1 MDVDEKRAN
10 TFPDDYDTDL
20 ESEWAN
26 LSKINRSLLD
36 FISII
41 FFVDLFGDRNE
52 FSWDKIEKN
61 RNKYQQRKFSNEI
74 NLKAQEITSL
84 LTSTLN
90 LHLNL
95 GQNSQI
101 NTPEVFMSMETLSIQ
116 SLSNKSIQF
125 IDNAQMIFPS
135 IFNFTNLSDSI
146 SLRVNQSNSS
156 FF

>member
-116 SLSNKSIQF
+116 SLSNKSIQS

>member
-1 MDVDEKRAN
+1 MDADEKRAN

-26 LSKINRSLLD
+26 LSKILIFL
-36 FISII
+36 FIFII
-41 FFVDLFGDRNE
+41 SFLDLFGDRNE

-74 NLKAQEITSL
+74 NRKAQEITSL

-116 SLSNKSIQF
+116 SLSNKSIE
-125 IDNAQMIFPS
+125 NAQIKFPS
-135 IFNFTNLSDSI
+135 TLNLTNLSDSI
-146 SLRVNQSNSS
+146 SLRVDQSNSS
-156 FF
+156 FFE